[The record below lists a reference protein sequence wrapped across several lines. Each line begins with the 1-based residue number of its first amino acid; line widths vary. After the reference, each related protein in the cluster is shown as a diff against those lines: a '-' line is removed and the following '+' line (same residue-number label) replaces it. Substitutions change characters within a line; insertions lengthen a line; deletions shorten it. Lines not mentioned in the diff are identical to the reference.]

1 MARVAVSV
9 SITQALVEFIAREL
23 DSGRYQ
29 TASEVVRAA
38 LYRLNR
44 LKIQREQDVSEPVT
58 APQPAPAEETVH
70 SDREKEQKK
79 NHPSGTTVSGTRIL
93 IVEDDVMISLTLH
106 DIATDLG
113 CTVVGTAT
121 RIPQAVA
128 LLEDLRVDVAILD
141 INLGGA
147 TADPIANAAVTRGV
161 PIVFAT
167 GYGESGVP
175 AHLQDWP
182 VICKPYTAKDVERG
196 ILAALKGVS
205 HG

>member
-9 SITQALVEFIAREL
+9 SITPGLAEFITSEL
-23 DSGRYQ
+23 VSGRYQ

-38 LYRLNR
+38 LYQ
-44 LKIQREQDVSEPVT
+44 LKIQREQDVSEPVK
-58 APQPAPAEETVH
+58 APQPAPAEETMH
-70 SDREKEQKK
+70 SDGEKEQKK
-79 NHPSGTTVSGTRIL
+79 NHPSDSTVSGTRII
-93 IVEDDVMISLTLH
+93 IVEDDVMISLALQ

-121 RIPQAVA
+121 RIPQALA
-128 LLEDLRVDVAILD
+128 LLEELRVDVAILD

-147 TADPIANAAVTRGV
+147 TADRVANAAVTRGI

-167 GYGESGVP
+167 GYGKSGVP
-175 AHLQDWP
+175 AHLQGWP
-182 VICKPYTAKDVERG
+182 VISKPYTARDVEHG

>member
-1 MARVAVSV
+1 M
-9 SITQALVEFIAREL
+9 
-23 DSGRYQ
+23 
-29 TASEVVRAA
+29 
-38 LYRLNR
+38 
-44 LKIQREQDVSEPVT
+44 
-58 APQPAPAEETVH
+58 H
-70 SDREKEQKK
+70 SDRGDEKKK
-79 NHPSGTTVSGTRIL
+79 NYSAGTTVSGLRLL
-93 IVEDDVMISLTLH
+93 IVEDDVMVSLALH

-121 RIPQAVA
+121 GIPQALA
-128 LLEDLRVDVAILD
+128 LLEGLPVDVAILD

-175 AHLQDWP
+175 PHLQDWP
-182 VICKPYTAKDVERG
+182 VISKPYTIKDVERG

-205 HG
+205 HA

>member
-9 SITQALVEFIAREL
+9 SITPALVEFIAREL

-38 LYRLNR
+38 LYRL
-44 LKIQREQDVSEPVT
+44 KIQREQDEPVT

-79 NHPSGTTVSGTRIL
+79 NHPSGATVSGTRIL
-93 IVEDDVMISLTLH
+93 IVEDDVMISLALH